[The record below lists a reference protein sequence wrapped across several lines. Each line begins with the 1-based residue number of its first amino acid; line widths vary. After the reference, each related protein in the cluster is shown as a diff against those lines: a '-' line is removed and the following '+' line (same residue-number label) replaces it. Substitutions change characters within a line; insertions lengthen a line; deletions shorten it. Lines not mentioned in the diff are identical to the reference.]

1 MKQAIPAGR
10 SRLSG
15 NVLWPLAVL
24 LITCIAYLPVLRNGF
39 LTSWD
44 DNRYVTDNP
53 HIRDL
58 SGENVLK
65 IFTLYYDGHY
75 HPLTLLSL
83 GLDYSIGELD
93 PQTYHTTNLILH
105 LLNTLLVY
113 LFLLRLFRR
122 KEIAVIAALLFGIN
136 TTQVESVAW
145 ITERKNLLCAFFFF
159 LSLISYTSYV
169 RKGNRTSYLASVAL
183 FVLALLSKV
192 MALPLVG
199 VLFIMDYLEG
209 RSMTGRKALL
219 EKTPFILA
227 AVVFGIIGILA
238 QKHTWGEDLSQ
249 LPHPFFERLLYS
261 VYAYVVYIVHA
272 VVPVKLSGM
281 YPYPGHLSG
290 PYIIRIIL
298 CFLALGAVVLAFL
311 YTFRRL
317 KVVAFG
323 ILFYTVNIVL
333 LLKLFEV
340 PAGDY
345 ILADRY
351 SYMASL
357 GLFIIIGY
365 GFEWIRQYRTRL
377 IKFAGLILAG
387 YCFLLFL
394 LTFSRAQVWRDD
406 ISFFSDII
414 EKDPSIALA
423 WNNRGAIRK
432 TKGDL
437 NGALGDFSKVIEM
450 TREDYKAFANRGSV
464 YLSLNQM
471 DKAIADYDRAI
482 ELNAGLAELYANR
495 GYARQ
500 NNGDLRG
507 ALEDFNIS
515 LRIKPDFAEVYSN
528 RGTVRY
534 IMGDFPGALED
545 YRATLRQD
553 PSYFNA
559 YYNIGLLM
567 LNMGKP
573 VEALDNFNKA
583 VSLNPSYAEAYAN
596 RAVAFS
602 RLGKMEEAFR
612 DYAAALRLKP
622 GLLEAYLNRGIDYLG
637 IGKAREALDDLN
649 TTLKFRKDIGAV
661 YYYRALALLSLG
673 QRDAACKDLTK
684 ALGLGFNDAEKAFRE
699 NCK

>member
-1 MKQAIPAGR
+1 MKQAVRIGR
-10 SRLSG
+10 SSLSG
-15 NVLWPLAVL
+15 NVLWPLAIL
-24 LITCIAYLPVLRNGF
+24 LITCLAYLPVLRNGF

-44 DNRYVTDNP
+44 DNRYVIDNP

-65 IFTLYYDGHY
+65 LFTLYYDGHY

-83 GLDYSIGELD
+83 GLDYRIGELD
-93 PQTYHTTNLILH
+93 PQTYHTTNLMLH

-113 LFLLRLFRR
+113 LFLLLLFRK
-122 KEIAVIAALLFGIN
+122 KEIAVVAALLFGIN

-145 ITERKNLLCAFFFF
+145 VTERKNLLCAFFFF
-159 LSLISYTSYV
+159 LSLISYTTCI
-169 RKGNRTSYLASVAL
+169 RRGNRASYLASVVL
-183 FVLALLSKV
+183 FVLALLSKA

-209 RSMTGRKALL
+209 RNMAGRKALL
-219 EKTPFILA
+219 EKIPFILV
-227 AVVFGIIGILA
+227 AVVFGIIGIIA
-238 QKHTWGEDLSQ
+238 QKHSWGEDLSQ
-249 LPHPFFERLLYS
+249 VPHPFFERLLYS
-261 VYAYVVYIVHA
+261 VYAYVVYIFHA

-281 YPYPGHLSG
+281 YPYPDHLSG

-298 CFLALGAVVLAFL
+298 CFLALVAIVLALL
-311 YTFRRL
+311 YTFRRQ
-317 KVVAFG
+317 KTVAFG

-345 ILADRY
+345 IMADRY
-351 SYMASL
+351 GYMASL
-357 GLFIIIGY
+357 GLFIIIGH
-365 GFEWIRQYRTRL
+365 GFAWIREYRSRL
-377 IKFAGLILAG
+377 VKVAGLVLAG

-414 EKDPSIALA
+414 DKDPSIALA

-432 TKGDL
+432 TRGDL
-437 NGALGDFSKVIEM
+437 NGALTDFSKVIEM
-450 TREDYKAFANRGSV
+450 TGDDYKAYANRGSV
-464 YLSLNQM
+464 FLSLNQL

-500 NNGDLRG
+500 NSGDLRG
-507 ALEDFNIS
+507 ALDDFNIA
-515 LRIKPDFAEVYSN
+515 LRIRPDFAEVYSN

-534 IMGDFPGALED
+534 IMGDLPGALED
-545 YRATLRQD
+545 YKTTLRQD
-553 PSYFNA
+553 PSYFNG

-573 VEALDNFNKA
+573 VEALENFNKA

-596 RAVAFS
+596 RAVALS

-612 DYAAALRLKP
+612 DYDAALQLKP
-622 GLLEAYLNRGIDYLG
+622 GLLEAYLNRGIDYLSM
-637 IGKAREALDDLN
+637 GKAREALDDLN

-661 YYYRALALLSLG
+661 YYYRALAFLNLG
-673 QRDAACKDLTK
+673 QRDAACKDFK
-684 ALGLGFNDAEKAFRE
+684 NALGLGFMVAEKAFRE